1 MTNSSSSGEDA
12 ARREET
18 TTETQPAADNQADT
32 TDKNNDA
39 AAEQA
44 KSITAGVEI
53 KAGNITAG
61 GSVEIVAGDK
71 EVTENFK
78 DKNFITNIKNEFYKE
93 VYRETEDFKL
103 SDAEEV
109 TAKEIDSLKRTF
121 VEPDQLG
128 EWQQLLAEKRILII
142 SGEPDSGRFSTALY
156 LSSREQETD
165 PHFKIFRIYR
175 LPSKK
180 NLELDRFIRSKD
192 YRCNSAW
199 IIQDALEGENT
210 FDVNFF
216 SSLDTN
222 ELERLRLILK
232 DKNSF
237 VIFTIATTS
246 SDHLYLSKIK
256 FLIKTVAPINPL
268 TLLKKHLV
276 YLYHENLDAFP
287 KEFNIDEF
295 LNENQNAFNQLKRPD
310 KIVNFARFF
319 FRDVVSDKIK
329 LAEALKKTNDPS
341 IELKEWFGGLKSNDE
356 RWFVLAL
363 CFFNEFSWKRV
374 WDVCLEI
381 KSVCEGESAENQTNR
396 KEAKNPFDVSD
407 YELLTRARAKISDHP
422 VTGSQMVSFVDPEH
436 AELLLDFFIQNYRPV
451 LQKIHSYLVA
461 LAEQREV
468 IVRSRAA
475 YILGRIGQIDFEKFV
490 VPLIR
495 HWADSER
502 DYIKATVGH
511 LFIGILETPREAYKK
526 CALQALHEL
535 TDSKLLHQWTAVAIC
550 KQIGFKNLDLAL
562 EELRNIILRKK
573 IESLLDFLEKEIEK
587 EVIWPAIAYS
597 LNALSVRYTPV
608 QIILKLNQWFDH
620 EDPQLHIVT
629 LAAFMFAD
637 GIADTFAELAEKR
650 KKDDDGEKTKGN
662 HNEII
667 KILVRNNEILPEI
680 IAFLGNVLATIEIR
694 YEGDTR
700 KYLQKRFMKILQEW
714 SLDAYV
720 TPEGRQMMHAIIVE
734 IYKNPSELYDK
745 LAKRNKKFSGQQ
757 VHELIKRQ
765 RNFIYEQLKKWGQKK
780 DDQILKYFAEQL
792 CNEIQAI
799 ETTVQVTNKNVIV
812 KEQAMDERAPRRQ
825 VKTETGIIKAEN
837 VFIAGGHI
845 ISSAVWQPL
854 TDDNLPDFEFIAN
867 GIKAKRE
874 FKLAAGHLVMGE
886 HRIEEVI
893 DTIIAEI
900 KKLNKDSDIQRIV
913 NTNLDSIKSQLS
925 LGQHKDKGIIR
936 LLWDKTK
943 SALNGLATTSDLIQL
958 FQILNTYLANLS

>member
-18 TTETQPAADNQADT
+18 TIETQPAADNQADAA
-32 TDKNNDA
+32 DKNNDA
-39 AAEQA
+39 TAEQA

-142 SGEPDSGRFSTALY
+142 SGEPDSGRFSTALH
-156 LSSREQETD
+156 LSSRAQENE
-165 PHFKIFRIYR
+165 PRFQIFRIYR
-175 LPSKK
+175 LPK
-180 NLELDRFIRSKD
+180 NKTLKLDRFIRRKD
-192 YRCNSAW
+192 YPPNSAW
-199 IIQDALEGENT
+199 IIQDALEGENIT
-210 FDVNFF
+210 FAVDFF
-216 SSLDTN
+216 SSLNTV

-232 DKNSF
+232 EKNSF
-237 VIFTIATTS
+237 IIFTIDTTINN
-246 SDHLYLSKIK
+246 YFFLSKIK
-256 FLIKTVAPINPL
+256 FLIKTIVPIDHVA
-268 TLLKKHLV
+268 LLKKHLV
-276 YLYHENLDAFP
+276 YQYHENREAFIE
-287 KEFNIDEF
+287 EFNIEEF
-295 LNENQNAFNQLKRPD
+295 INENTFTQLKKPD

-319 FRDVVSDKIK
+319 FLDVASKKIT

-341 IELKEWFGGLKSNDE
+341 IEMKEWFGGLKSNDE
-356 RWFVLAL
+356 RWFALAL

-374 WDVCLEI
+374 WDVYLEI
-381 KSVCEGESAENQTNR
+381 KSVCEAEPVENQANR
-396 KEAKNPFDVSD
+396 REVKNLFAISD
-407 YELLTRARAKISDHP
+407 HELLTRARAKTTDHP
-422 VTGSQMVSFVDPEH
+422 VTGSQMVSFVESEY
-436 AELLLDFFIQNYRPV
+436 AELLLDFFIQSYKPA
-451 LQKIHSYLVA
+451 LQQIHPYLVT
-461 LAEQREV
+461 LAEEREV

-475 YILGRIGQIDFEKFV
+475 YVLGRIGQIDFEKFI
-490 VPLIR
+490 VPLIQR
-495 HWADSER
+495 WANSEH

-511 LFIGILETPREAYKK
+511 LFIGILETPREVYKK

-550 KQIGFKNLDLAL
+550 KQIGFFNLDLAL

-608 QIILKLNQWFDH
+608 QIILKLNQWFNH

-650 KKDDDGEKTKGN
+650 KKDADGEKTKGN

-734 IYKNPSELYDK
+734 IYKNPSELYNK
-745 LAKRNKKFSGQQ
+745 LAKQNRKFSAQQ
-757 VHELIKRQ
+757 VNELIKRQ

-799 ETTVQVTNKNVIV
+799 ETTVQVTNKTVIV
-812 KEQAMDERAPRRQ
+812 KEHAMDERAPRRQ

-886 HRIEEVI
+886 HRIEEII

-900 KKLNKDSDIQRIV
+900 KKLDKNPDVQRIV

-943 SALNGLATTSDLIQL
+943 SALTGLATTSDLIQL
-958 FQILNTYLANLS
+958 FQILNTYLTNLS